1 MDEINVSIG
10 SGESQRLP
18 KGISAGEALE
28 RLREKTGNPAVAA
41 RINGE
46 LADLSRPLEQDC
58 TIEPLNQNNEEALEI
73 LRHTASHVMAQAVQS
88 LFPEAKITIGPAIEN
103 GFYYDFDYPE
113 TFSVEDI
120 PQIEAK
126 MQEIIQRAS
135 PVIRKELGRQ
145 EAIRVFAERNETYK
159 VEMLEEMDEPLVSV
173 YGQDDWLDLC
183 RGPHLVNT
191 SGVKAFKLTGVAGA
205 YWRGDER
212 NPMLQRI
219 YGTAFFSKKDLKRH
233 LQLLEEA
240 KKRDHRKLGKELD
253 LFHVSDEAGPGLVI
267 YHPKGAL
274 LRHIIETFEKEAHL
288 RRGYQMVGGP
298 QLLKTEMWKQSGHF
312 ENYRENM
319 YFTEVEGQSYGI
331 KPMNCLAHMLI
342 YKSTMRSYR
351 DLPIRYFEM
360 GLVHRHEKS
369 GVLHGLTRVRQFT
382 QDDAHLICTPEQLNA
397 EINGIIDFAL
407 DMLELFGFEYEIELS
422 TQPEKRI
429 GTDEDWERATVA
441 LEKALTD
448 KQIPYAICAGEGA
461 FYGPKIDILLK
472 DALNRR
478 WQCSTIQC
486 DFTLPE
492 RFDLTYIGPDGGKH
506 RPVMLHRTLLGSME
520 RFLGVLIEHYAGA
533 FPTWLA
539 PVQAI
544 ILTVTDRHQSYGEE
558 LYRQLLNN
566 GIRVE
571 KDLRNEKLGYKIR
584 EAQLQKIP
592 YMLVVGD
599 REVEAAGVSPRRRD
613 GKDLRLMEVA
623 DFVELVREENAVTDS
638 ILRCSKQFISVN
650 DQRLNFISERRE
662 GK

>member
-1 MDEINVSIG
+1 MVQINVVSKR
-10 SGESQRLP
+10 GESQKLP
-18 KGISAGEALE
+18 KGISAGEALKS
-28 RLREKTGNPAVAA
+28 LGEKRGNPAVAA
-41 RINGE
+41 KVDGE
-46 LADLSRPLEQDC
+46 LVDLSRPLEHDC
-58 TIEPLNQNNEEALEI
+58 TLEPLEQETEEALEV
-73 LRHTASHVMAQAVQS
+73 LRHTASHVMAQAVQI
-88 LFPEAKITIGPAIEN
+88 LYPQAKITIGPAIEN
-103 GFYYDFDYPE
+103 GFYYDFDCPD
-113 TFSVEDI
+113 TFSVEDL
-120 PQIEAK
+120 PRIEAK
-126 MQEIIQRAS
+126 MEEIIKRATPIQRR
-135 PVIRKELGRQ
+135 VLDRR
-145 EAIRVFAERNETYK
+145 EAIQLFEQKHETYK
-159 VEMLEEMDEPLVSV
+159 VEMLEEMEDPTVSV
-173 YGQDDWLDLC
+173 YGQDDWIDLC
-183 RGPHLVNT
+183 RGPHLMNT
-191 SGVKAFKLTGVAGA
+191 GEVKAFKLTGVAGA

-219 YGTAFFSKKDLKRH
+219 YGTAFFSKKDLKRY

-240 KKRDHRKLGKELD
+240 RKRDHRKLGRELD
-253 LFHVSDEAGPGLVI
+253 LFQVSDEAGPGLVI

-274 LRHIIETFEKEAHL
+274 LRHILETFEKEAHL
-288 RRGYQMVGGP
+288 RRGYQMVIGP
-298 QLLKTEMWKQSGHF
+298 QLLKTEMWKRSGHF

-342 YKSTMRSYR
+342 YKSTIRSYR

-382 QDDAHLICTPEQLNA
+382 QDDAHLLCTPEQLNG
-397 EINGIIDFAL
+397 EIKGIIDFAL
-407 DMLELFGFEYEIELS
+407 DMLQLFGFEYEIELS

-429 GTDEDWERATVA
+429 GTDDDWERATTA
-441 LEKALTD
+441 LENALRD
-448 KQIPYAICAGEGA
+448 KEISYRVRAGEGA

-492 RFDLTYIGPDGGKH
+492 RFDLNYIGVDGEKH

-520 RFLGVLIEHYAGA
+520 RFLGVLIEHFAGA

-544 ILTVTDRHQSYGEE
+544 ILTVTDRQLAFGAE
-558 LYRQLLNN
+558 LYQRLL
-566 GIRVE
+566 GAGVRVE
-571 KDLRNEKLGYKIR
+571 KDFRNEKLGYKIR

-599 REVEAAGVSPRRRD
+599 REVEAGGVSPRRRD
-613 GKDLRLMEVA
+613 GKDFKLMEVD
-623 DFVELVREENAVTDS
+623 DFIRLVMEENAVTDRV
-638 ILRCSKQFISVN
+638 LKVQ
-650 DQRLNFISERRE
+650 
-662 GK
+662 

>member
-10 SGESQRLP
+10 SEESQRLP

-28 RLREKTGNPAVAA
+28 RLRVKKGNPAVAA
-41 RINGE
+41 KINGD
-46 LADLSRPLEQDC
+46 LVDLSRPLEQDC
-58 TIEPLNQNNEEALEI
+58 TIEPLNQNNEETLEI

-88 LFPEAKITIGPAIEN
+88 LYPEAKITIGPAIEN
-103 GFYYDFDYPE
+103 GFYYDFDYPD

-126 MQEIIQRAS
+126 MQEIIQQAT
-135 PVIRKELGRQ
+135 PVFRRELDRQ
-145 EAIRVFAERNETYK
+145 EAIRVFTERNETYK
-159 VEMLEEMDEPLVSV
+159 VEMLEEMDEPVVSV

-183 RGPHLVNT
+183 RGPHLLNT
-191 SGVKAFKLTGVAGA
+191 SEVKAFKLTGVAGA

-288 RRGYQMVGGP
+288 RRGYQLVSGP
-298 QLLKTEMWKQSGHF
+298 QLLKTEMWKKSGHF

-342 YKSTMRSYR
+342 YKSTIRSYR

-382 QDDAHLICTPEQLNA
+382 QDDAHLICTPEQLND
-397 EINGIIDFAL
+397 EIKGVIDFAL

-448 KQIPYAICAGEGA
+448 KLIPYKTCAGEGA

-558 LYRQLLNN
+558 LYKQLLNA

-613 GKDLRLMEVA
+613 GKDLKLMEVA
-623 DFVELVREENAVTDS
+623 DFVELVRDENAVADS
-638 ILRCSKQFISVN
+638 IFKVT
-650 DQRLNFISERRE
+650 
-662 GK
+662 

>member
-28 RLREKTGNPAVAA
+28 RLRVKKGNPAVAA
-41 RINGE
+41 KINGE
-46 LADLSRPLEQDC
+46 LVDLSRPLEQDC
-58 TIEPLNQNNEEALEI
+58 TIEPLNQNNEETLEI

-88 LFPEAKITIGPAIEN
+88 LYPEAKITIGPAIEN

-126 MQEIIQRAS
+126 MQEIIQQAT
-135 PVIRKELGRQ
+135 PVFRRELDRQ
-145 EAIRVFAERNETYK
+145 EAIRVFTERNETYK
-159 VEMLEEMDEPLVSV
+159 VEMLEEMDEPVVSV

-191 SGVKAFKLTGVAGA
+191 SEVKAFKLTGVAGA

-288 RRGYQMVGGP
+288 RRGYQMVSGP
-298 QLLKTEMWKQSGHF
+298 QLLKTEMWKKSGHF

-342 YKSTMRSYR
+342 YKSTIRSYR

-382 QDDAHLICTPEQLNA
+382 QDDAHLICTPEQLND
-397 EINGIIDFAL
+397 EIKGVIDFAL
-407 DMLELFGFEYEIELS
+407 DMLQLFGFEYEIELS

-448 KQIPYAICAGEGA
+448 KRIPYKICAGEGA

-558 LYRQLLNN
+558 LYKQLLNA

-571 KDLRNEKLGYKIR
+571 RDLRNEKLGYKIR

-599 REVEAAGVSPRRRD
+599 REVEAAGISPRRRD
-613 GKDLRLMEVA
+613 GKDLKLMEVA
-623 DFVELVREENAVTDS
+623 DFVDLVREENAVTDS
-638 ILRCSKQFISVN
+638 IFKVT
-650 DQRLNFISERRE
+650 
-662 GK
+662 

>member
-1 MDEINVSIG
+1 MEKINVVNRR
-10 SGESQRLP
+10 GESQSLP
-18 KGISAGEALE
+18 KGISAGEALKS
-28 RLREKTGNPAVAA
+28 LAEKKGNPAVAA
-41 RINGE
+41 KVDGE
-46 LADLSRPLEQDC
+46 LVDLSRSLEHDCTLEPLEQ
-58 TIEPLNQNNEEALEI
+58 NSEEALEI

-88 LFPEAKITIGPAIEN
+88 LYPEAKISIGPAIEN
-103 GFYYDFDYPE
+103 GFYYDFDCPD
-113 TFSVEDI
+113 TFSVEDL
-120 PQIEAK
+120 PRIEAK
-126 MQEIIQRAS
+126 MEEIIERAIPIQRR
-135 PVIRKELGRQ
+135 VLDRQ
-145 EAIRVFAERNETYK
+145 EAIQLFSQKKEKYK
-159 VEMLEEMDEPLVSV
+159 VEMLEEMEDHLVSV
-173 YGQDDWLDLC
+173 YGHDDWIDLC
-183 RGPHLVNT
+183 RGPHLINT
-191 SGVKAFKLTGVAGA
+191 DEVKAFKLTGVAGA

-240 KKRDHRKLGKELD
+240 RKRDHRKLGRELD
-253 LFHVSDEAGPGLVI
+253 LFQVSDEAGPGLII

-274 LRHIIETFEKEAHL
+274 LRHILETFEKEAHL
-288 RRGYQMVGGP
+288 RRGYQMVIGP
-298 QLLKTEMWKQSGHF
+298 QLLKTEMWKRSGHF

-342 YKSTMRSYR
+342 YKSTIRSYR

-382 QDDAHLICTPEQLNA
+382 QDDAHLLCTPEQLNG
-397 EINGIIDFAL
+397 EIKGIIDFAL
-407 DMLELFGFEYEIELS
+407 DMLLLFGFKYEIELS
-422 TQPEKRI
+422 TRPEKRI
-429 GTDEDWERATVA
+429 GTDDDWERATNA
-441 LEKALTD
+441 LEKALRD
-448 KQIPYAICAGEGA
+448 KEISYKIRAGEGA

-492 RFDLTYIGPDGGKH
+492 RFDLNYIGADGEKH

-544 ILTVTDRHQSYGEE
+544 ILTVTDHQMAYGEE
-558 LYRQLLNN
+558 LYQRLLSA
-566 GIRVE
+566 GVRVE
-571 KDLRNEKLGYKIR
+571 KDLRNEKLGFKIR

-592 YMLVVGD
+592 YMLVVGE
-599 REVEAAGVSPRRRD
+599 REVEASGVSPRRRD
-613 GKDLRLMEVA
+613 GKDLKLMEA
-623 DFVELVREENAVTDS
+623 DDFIRLVMEENAVTNTV
-638 ILRCSKQFISVN
+638 LKVQ
-650 DQRLNFISERRE
+650 
-662 GK
+662 

>member
-1 MDEINVSIG
+1 MEEINVSIG
-10 SGESQRLP
+10 SDESHRLP

-28 RLREKTGNPAVAA
+28 RLRVKKGNPAVAA
-41 RINGE
+41 KINGE
-46 LADLSRPLEQDC
+46 LVDLSRPLEQDC
-58 TIEPLNQNNEEALEI
+58 TIEPLNQNNEETLEI

-88 LFPEAKITIGPAIEN
+88 LYPEAKITIGPAIEN

-120 PQIEAK
+120 PKIEAK
-126 MQEIIQRAS
+126 MQEIIQQAL
-135 PVIRKELGRQ
+135 PVFRRELDRQ
-145 EAIRVFAERNETYK
+145 EAIRVFTERNETYK
-159 VEMLEEMDEPLVSV
+159 VEMLEEMDEPVVSV

-191 SGVKAFKLTGVAGA
+191 SEVKAFKLTGVAGA

-274 LRHIIETFEKEAHL
+274 LRHIIETFEKEVHL
-288 RRGYQMVGGP
+288 RRGYQMVSGP
-298 QLLKTEMWKQSGHF
+298 QLLKTEMWKKSGHF

-342 YKSTMRSYR
+342 YKSTIRSYR

-360 GLVHRHEKS
+360 GLGVVHRHEKS

-382 QDDAHLICTPEQLNA
+382 QDDAHLICTPEQLND
-397 EINGIIDFAL
+397 EIKGVIDFAL

-448 KQIPYAICAGEGA
+448 KQLPYKICAGEGA

-539 PVQAI
+539 PVQTI

-558 LYRQLLNN
+558 LYKQLLNA

-613 GKDLRLMEVA
+613 GKDLKLMEVA

-638 ILRCSKQFISVN
+638 IFKVT
-650 DQRLNFISERRE
+650 
-662 GK
+662 

>member
-1 MDEINVSIG
+1 MEEINVVSRK
-10 SGESQRLP
+10 GESQRLP
-18 KGISAGEALE
+18 KGITAEEALKILE
-28 RLREKTGNPAVAA
+28 GEKGNPAVAA
-41 RINGE
+41 KLDGK
-46 LADLSRPLEQDC
+46 LVDLSRSLERDC
-58 TIEPLNQNNEEALEI
+58 TLEPLGQESEEALEV

-88 LFPEAKITIGPAIEN
+88 LYPRAKITIGPAIEN
-103 GFYYDFDYPE
+103 GFYYDFDCPD
-113 TFSVEDI
+113 TFSVDDL
-120 PQIEAK
+120 PRIEAK
-126 MQEIIQRAS
+126 MDEIVKGATPIQR
-135 PVIRKELGRQ
+135 RELDRQ
-145 EAIRVFAERNETYK
+145 EAIKLFRQRNETYK
-159 VEMLEEMDEPLVSV
+159 VEILEEMEDPTVSV

-183 RGPHLVNT
+183 RGPHLINT
-191 SGVKAFKLTGVAGA
+191 GEVKAFKLTGVAGA

-240 KKRDHRKLGKELD
+240 RKRDHRKLGRELD
-253 LFHVSDEAGPGLVI
+253 LFQVSDEAGPGLVI

-274 LRHIIETFEKEAHL
+274 LRHILETFEKEAHL
-288 RRGYQMVGGP
+288 RRGYQMVIGP
-298 QLLKTEMWKQSGHF
+298 QLLKTEMWKRSGHF

-342 YKSTMRSYR
+342 YKSTIRSYR

-382 QDDAHLICTPEQLNA
+382 QDDAHLLCTPEQLNG
-397 EINGIIDFAL
+397 EIKGIIDFAL
-407 DMLELFGFEYEIELS
+407 DMLQLFGFEYEIELS

-429 GTDEDWERATVA
+429 GTDDDWERATTA
-441 LEKALTD
+441 LEEALRD
-448 KQIPYAICAGEGA
+448 KELSYKIRAGEGA

-492 RFDLTYIGPDGGKH
+492 RFDLNYIGTDGEKH

-544 ILTVTDRHQSYGEE
+544 ILTVTDRQLVYGEE
-558 LYRQLLNN
+558 LYQRLLSA
-566 GIRVE
+566 GVRVE

-599 REVEAAGVSPRRRD
+599 REVESGGVSPRRRD
-613 GKDLRLMEVA
+613 GKDLKLMEID
-623 DFVELVREENAVTDS
+623 DFVRLIMEENAVTNMV
-638 ILRCSKQFISVN
+638 LKA
-650 DQRLNFISERRE
+650 
-662 GK
+662 K

>member
-1 MDEINVSIG
+1 MEEINVVSRK
-10 SGESQRLP
+10 GESQRLP
-18 KGISAGEALE
+18 KGISAGEALKN
-28 RLREKTGNPAVAA
+28 LGEKKGNPAVAA
-41 RINGE
+41 KVDGE
-46 LADLSRPLEQDC
+46 LVDLSRSLQEDCTLEPLEQ
-58 TIEPLNQNNEEALEI
+58 NSEEALEI

-88 LFPEAKITIGPAIEN
+88 LYPEAKITIGPAIEN
-103 GFYYDFDYPE
+103 GFYYDFDCPD
-113 TFSVEDI
+113 TFSVEDL
-120 PQIEAK
+120 PRIEAK
-126 MQEIIQRAS
+126 MEEIIKLAKPINR
-135 PVIRKELGRQ
+135 RELDRQ
-145 EAIRVFAERNETYK
+145 EAIQIFSQRQEKYK
-159 VEMLEEMDEPLVSV
+159 VEMLEELEDPTVSV

-183 RGPHLVNT
+183 RGPHLINT
-191 SGVKAFKLTGVAGA
+191 SEVRAFKLTGVAGA

-240 KKRDHRKLGKELD
+240 RKRDHRKLGRELD

-274 LRHIIETFEKEAHL
+274 LRHILETFEKEAHL
-288 RRGYQMVGGP
+288 RRGYQMVIGP
-298 QLLKTEMWKQSGHF
+298 QLLKTEMWKKSGHF

-342 YKSTMRSYR
+342 YKSTIRSYR

-382 QDDAHLICTPEQLNA
+382 QDDAHLLCTPEQLNN
-397 EINGIIDFAL
+397 EIKGIIDFAL
-407 DMLELFGFEYEIELS
+407 DMLQLFGFNYEIELS

-429 GTDEDWERATVA
+429 GTDEDWERATSA
-441 LEKALTD
+441 LEKALRD
-448 KQIPYAICAGEGA
+448 KEISYKICAGEGA

-492 RFDLTYIGPDGGKH
+492 RFDLNYIGADGEKH

-544 ILTVTDRHQSYGEE
+544 ILTVTDRQNTYGEQ
-558 LYRQLLNN
+558 LYQRLLTA
-566 GIRVE
+566 GVRVE

-599 REVEAAGVSPRRRD
+599 REVEASGVSPRRRD
-613 GKDLRLMEVA
+613 GKDLKLMEA
-623 DFVELVREENAVTDS
+623 DDFIRLVMEENAVTDTV
-638 ILRCSKQFISVN
+638 LKV
-650 DQRLNFISERRE
+650 
-662 GK
+662 

>member
-28 RLREKTGNPAVAA
+28 RLRVKKGNPAVAA
-41 RINGE
+41 KINGE
-46 LADLSRPLEQDC
+46 LVDLSRPLEQDC
-58 TIEPLNQNNEEALEI
+58 TIEPLNQNNEETLEI

-88 LFPEAKITIGPAIEN
+88 LYPEAKITIGPAIEN

-126 MQEIIQRAS
+126 MQEIIQQAT
-135 PVIRKELGRQ
+135 PVFRRELDRQ
-145 EAIRVFAERNETYK
+145 EAIRVFTERNETYK
-159 VEMLEEMDEPLVSV
+159 VEMLEEMDEPVVSV

-191 SGVKAFKLTGVAGA
+191 SEVKAFKLTGVAGA

-288 RRGYQMVGGP
+288 RRGYQMVSGP
-298 QLLKTEMWKQSGHF
+298 QLLKTEMWKKSGHF

-342 YKSTMRSYR
+342 YKSTIRSYR

-382 QDDAHLICTPEQLNA
+382 QDDAHLICTPEQLND
-397 EINGIIDFAL
+397 EIKGVIDFAL

-448 KQIPYAICAGEGA
+448 KRIPYKICAGEGA

-558 LYRQLLNN
+558 LYKQLLNA

-571 KDLRNEKLGYKIR
+571 RDLRNEKLGYKIR

-599 REVEAAGVSPRRRD
+599 REVEAAGISPRRRD
-613 GKDLRLMEVA
+613 GKDLKLMEVA
-623 DFVELVREENAVTDS
+623 DFVELVREENAVADS
-638 ILRCSKQFISVN
+638 IFKVT
-650 DQRLNFISERRE
+650 
-662 GK
+662 

>member
-10 SGESQRLP
+10 SDESHRLP

-28 RLREKTGNPAVAA
+28 RLRKKKGNPAVAA
-41 RINGE
+41 KINGE
-46 LADLSRPLEQDC
+46 LVDLSRPLEQDC
-58 TIEPLNQNNEEALEI
+58 TIEPLNQNNEETLEI

-88 LFPEAKITIGPAIEN
+88 LYPEAKITIGPAIEN

-126 MQEIIQRAS
+126 MQEIIQQAK
-135 PVIRKELGRQ
+135 PVFRRELDRQ
-145 EAIRVFAERNETYK
+145 EAIRVFTERNETYK
-159 VEMLEEMDEPLVSV
+159 VEMLEEMDEPVVSV

-191 SGVKAFKLTGVAGA
+191 SEVKAFKLTGVAGA

-288 RRGYQMVGGP
+288 RRGYQMVSGP
-298 QLLKTEMWKQSGHF
+298 QLLKTEMWKKSGHF

-319 YFTEVEGQSYGI
+319 YFTEVEGQSYGL

-342 YKSTMRSYR
+342 YKSTIRSYR

-382 QDDAHLICTPEQLNA
+382 QDDAHLICTPEQLND
-397 EINGIIDFAL
+397 EIKGVIDFAL

-448 KQIPYAICAGEGA
+448 KLIPYKICAGEGA

-558 LYRQLLNN
+558 LYKQLLNA

-599 REVEAAGVSPRRRD
+599 REVEAAGISPRRRD
-613 GKDLRLMEVA
+613 GKDLKLMEVA
-623 DFVELVREENAVTDS
+623 DFVEQVREENAVADS
-638 ILRCSKQFISVN
+638 IFKVA
-650 DQRLNFISERRE
+650 
-662 GK
+662 

>member
-1 MDEINVSIG
+1 
-10 SGESQRLP
+10 
-18 KGISAGEALE
+18 
-28 RLREKTGNPAVAA
+28 
-41 RINGE
+41 
-46 LADLSRPLEQDC
+46 
-58 TIEPLNQNNEEALEI
+58 
-73 LRHTASHVMAQAVQS
+73 
-88 LFPEAKITIGPAIEN
+88 
-103 GFYYDFDYPE
+103 
-113 TFSVEDI
+113 
-120 PQIEAK
+120 
-126 MQEIIQRAS
+126 
-135 PVIRKELGRQ
+135 
-145 EAIRVFAERNETYK
+145 
-159 VEMLEEMDEPLVSV
+159 MLEELEDPIVSV
-173 YGQDDWLDLC
+173 YGQDDWIDLC

-191 SGVKAFKLTGVAGA
+191 GEVKAFKLTGVAGA

-240 KKRDHRKLGKELD
+240 RKRDHRKLGRELD

-274 LRHIIETFEKEAHL
+274 LRHILENFEKEAHL
-288 RRGYQMVGGP
+288 RRGYQMVIGP
-298 QLLKTEMWKQSGHF
+298 QLLKTEMWERSGHF

-342 YKSTMRSYR
+342 YKSTIRSYR

-382 QDDAHLICTPEQLNA
+382 QDDAHLLCTPEHLND
-397 EINGIIDFAL
+397 EIKGIIDFAL
-407 DMLELFGFEYEIELS
+407 DMLQLFGFEYEIELS

-429 GTDEDWERATVA
+429 GTDDDWERATKA
-441 LEKALTD
+441 LEKALQD
-448 KQIPYAICAGEGA
+448 KEISYKTRAGEGA

-492 RFDLTYIGPDGGKH
+492 RFDLNYIGADGEKH

-544 ILTVTDRHQSYGEE
+544 ILTVTDRQLAYGEQ
-558 LYRQLLNN
+558 LYQYLLSA
-566 GIRVE
+566 GVRVE

-599 REVEAAGVSPRRRD
+599 REVEAGGVSPRRRD
-613 GKDLRLMEVA
+613 GKDLKLMETD
-623 DFVELVREENAVTDS
+623 DFIRLVMKENAVTDMV
-638 ILRCSKQFISVN
+638 LK
-650 DQRLNFISERRE
+650 L
-662 GK
+662 K

>member
-1 MDEINVSIG
+1 MDEIRISLEN
-10 SGESQRLP
+10 GESQSFP
-18 KGISAGEALE
+18 KGITAGEALE
-28 RLREKTGNPAVAA
+28 RLGFEMVGSAVAA
-41 RINGE
+41 KANGE
-46 LADLSRPLEQDC
+46 MVDLNRPLKEDSSVEAVIRNSKEG
-58 TIEPLNQNNEEALEI
+58 IEV
-73 LRHTASHVMAQAVQS
+73 LRHTASHVMAQAVQR
-88 LFPEAKITIGPAIEN
+88 LYPAARITIGPAIEN
-103 GFYYDFDYPE
+103 GFYYDFDIPDPI
-113 TFSVEDI
+113 SVDDL

-126 MQEIIQRAS
+126 MQEIIQQAV
-135 PVIRKELGRQ
+135 PVERQ
-145 EAIRVFAERNETYK
+145 ELDRQDAIRLFSERNEPYK
-159 VEMLEEMDEPLVSV
+159 VEMLEEIDEPRVSV
-173 YGQDDWLDLC
+173 YGQEDWLDLC
-183 RGPHLVNT
+183 RGPHLLNT
-191 SGVKAFKLTGVAGA
+191 AEVKSFKLTGVAGA

-219 YGTAFFSKKDLKRH
+219 YGTAFFSKKDLKRY

-240 KKRDHRKLGKELD
+240 RKRDHRKLGRELD
-253 LFHVSDEAGPGLVI
+253 LFSVSDEAGPGLVI
-267 YHPKGAL
+267 YHPKGAR

-288 RRGYQMVGGP
+288 RRGYQMVMGP
-298 QLLKTEMWKQSGHF
+298 QLLKTEMWKKSGHF

-319 YFTEVEGQSYGI
+319 YFTEVEDQSYGI

-342 YKSTMRSYR
+342 YKSTIRSYR

-360 GLVHRHEKS
+360 GMVHRHEKS

-382 QDDAHLICTPEQLNA
+382 QDDAHLICTPEQLNG

-422 TQPEKRI
+422 TQPERRI
-429 GTDEDWERATVA
+429 GTDEDWERATNALVKA
-441 LEKALTD
+441 LED
-448 KQIPYAICAGEGA
+448 KQISYELCAGEGA

-472 DALNRR
+472 DALSRR

-492 RFDLTYIGPDGGKH
+492 RFDLTYIGADGEKH

-544 ILTVTDRHQSYGEE
+544 ILTVTDRHQQYAEE
-558 LYRQLLNN
+558 LYRQLLNA

-571 KDLRNEKLGYKIR
+571 KDFKNEKLGYKIR

-599 REVEAAGVSPRRRD
+599 REVEAGGASPRRRD
-613 GKDLRLMEVA
+613 GKDLKLMEVQE
-623 DFVELVREENAVTDS
+623 FIRLVQGENAVTES
-638 ILRCSKQFISVN
+638 ILKAN
-650 DQRLNFISERRE
+650 
-662 GK
+662 

>member
-1 MDEINVSIG
+1 MEEINVSIG
-10 SGESQRLP
+10 SDESHRLP

-28 RLREKTGNPAVAA
+28 RLRVKKGNPAVAA
-41 RINGE
+41 KINGE
-46 LADLSRPLEQDC
+46 LVDLSRPLEQDC
-58 TIEPLNQNNEEALEI
+58 TIEPLNQNNEETLEI

-88 LFPEAKITIGPAIEN
+88 LYPEAKITIGPAIEN

-120 PQIEAK
+120 PKIEAK
-126 MQEIIQRAS
+126 MQEIIQQAS
-135 PVIRKELGRQ
+135 PVFRRELDRQ
-145 EAIRVFAERNETYK
+145 EAIRVFTERNETYK
-159 VEMLEEMDEPLVSV
+159 VEMLEEMDEPVVSV

-191 SGVKAFKLTGVAGA
+191 SEVKAFKLTGVAGA

-274 LRHIIETFEKEAHL
+274 LRHIIETFEKEVHL
-288 RRGYQMVGGP
+288 RRGYQMVSGP
-298 QLLKTEMWKQSGHF
+298 QLLKTEMWKKSGHF

-342 YKSTMRSYR
+342 YKSTIRSYR

-382 QDDAHLICTPEQLNA
+382 QDDAHLICTPEQLND
-397 EINGIIDFAL
+397 EIKGVIDFAL

-441 LEKALTD
+441 LEKALID
-448 KQIPYAICAGEGA
+448 KQLPYKICAGEGA

-539 PVQAI
+539 PVQTI

-558 LYRQLLNN
+558 LYKQLLNA

-613 GKDLRLMEVA
+613 GKDLKLMEVA

-638 ILRCSKQFISVN
+638 IFKVT
-650 DQRLNFISERRE
+650 
-662 GK
+662 

>member
-10 SGESQRLP
+10 SEESHRLP

-28 RLREKTGNPAVAA
+28 RLRVKKGNPAVAA
-41 RINGE
+41 KINGE
-46 LADLSRPLEQDC
+46 LVDLSRPLEQDC
-58 TIEPLNQNNEEALEI
+58 TIEPLNQNNEETLEI

-88 LFPEAKITIGPAIEN
+88 LYPEAKITIGPAIEN

-120 PQIEAK
+120 PKIEAK
-126 MQEIIQRAS
+126 MQEIIQQAS
-135 PVIRKELGRQ
+135 PVFRRELDRQ
-145 EAIRVFAERNETYK
+145 EAIRVFTERNETYK
-159 VEMLEEMDEPLVSV
+159 VEMLEEMDEPVVSV

-191 SGVKAFKLTGVAGA
+191 SEVKAFKLTGVAGA

-233 LQLLEEA
+233 LHLLEEA

-253 LFHVSDEAGPGLVI
+253 LFHVSDEVGPGLVI

-288 RRGYQMVGGP
+288 RRGYQMVSGP
-298 QLLKTEMWKQSGHF
+298 QLLKTEMWKKSGHF

-342 YKSTMRSYR
+342 YKSTIRSYR

-360 GLVHRHEKS
+360 GVVHRHEKS

-382 QDDAHLICTPEQLNA
+382 QDDAHLICTPEQLND
-397 EINGIIDFAL
+397 EIKGVIDFAL

-448 KQIPYAICAGEGA
+448 KQLPYKICAGEGA

-539 PVQAI
+539 PVQTI

-558 LYRQLLNN
+558 LYKQLLNA

-613 GKDLRLMEVA
+613 GKDLKLMEVA
-623 DFVELVREENAVTDS
+623 DFVELVREENAVADS
-638 ILRCSKQFISVN
+638 IFKVA
-650 DQRLNFISERRE
+650 
-662 GK
+662 

>member
-1 MDEINVSIG
+1 MEQINVVKRT
-10 SGESQRLP
+10 GESQRLP
-18 KGISAGEALE
+18 KGITAGEALKKME
-28 RLREKTGNPAVAA
+28 EKKGNPAVAA
-41 RINGE
+41 KLDGK
-46 LADLSRPLEQDC
+46 LVDLSRTLEHDC
-58 TIEPLNQNNEEALEI
+58 ILEPLGQDSEEALEI
-73 LRHTASHVMAQAVQS
+73 LRHTASHVMAQAVQI
-88 LFPEAKITIGPAIEN
+88 LYPQAKITIGPAIEN
-103 GFYYDFDYPE
+103 GFYYDFDCPD
-113 TFSVEDI
+113 TFSAEDL
-120 PQIEAK
+120 PRIEGK
-126 MQEIIQRAS
+126 MDEIIRQATPIQRR
-135 PVIRKELGRQ
+135 VLDRQ
-145 EAIRVFAERNETYK
+145 EAIQLFREKNETYK
-159 VEMLEEMDEPLVSV
+159 VEMLEEMEDPTVSV

-183 RGPHLVNT
+183 RGPHLINT
-191 SGVKAFKLTGVAGA
+191 GEVKAFKLTGVAGA

-233 LQLLEEA
+233 LHLLEEA
-240 KKRDHRKLGKELD
+240 RKRDHRKLGRELD
-253 LFHVSDEAGPGLVI
+253 LFQVSDEAGAGLII

-274 LRHIIETFEKEAHL
+274 LRHVLETFEKEAHL
-288 RRGYQMVGGP
+288 RRGYQMVIGP
-298 QLLKTEMWKQSGHF
+298 QLLKTEMWKRSGHF

-342 YKSTMRSYR
+342 YKSTIRSYR

-382 QDDAHLICTPEQLNA
+382 QDDAHLLCTPEQLNG
-397 EINGIIDFAL
+397 EIKGIIDFAL
-407 DMLELFGFEYEIELS
+407 DMLQLFGFEYEIELS

-429 GTDEDWERATVA
+429 GTDDDWERATTA
-441 LEKALTD
+441 LEEALRD
-448 KQIPYAICAGEGA
+448 KEISYKIRAGEGA

-492 RFDLTYIGPDGGKH
+492 RFDLNYIGTDGEKH

-544 ILTVTDRHQSYGEE
+544 ILTVTDRQLAYGEA
-558 LYRQLLNN
+558 LYQRLLNA
-566 GIRVE
+566 GVRVE

-599 REVEAAGVSPRRRD
+599 REVETGGVSPRRRD
-613 GKDLRLMEVA
+613 GKDLKLMGTD
-623 DFVELVREENAVTDS
+623 DFVRLIMEENGVTNMV
-638 ILRCSKQFISVN
+638 LQAK
-650 DQRLNFISERRE
+650 
-662 GK
+662 

>member
-1 MDEINVSIG
+1 MEKINVVNRI
-10 SGESQRLP
+10 GESQSLP
-18 KGISAGEALE
+18 KGISAGEALKS
-28 RLREKTGNPAVAA
+28 LGEKNGNPAVAA
-41 RINGE
+41 KVDGE
-46 LADLSRPLEQDC
+46 LVDLSRSLEEDCTLEPLEQ
-58 TIEPLNQNNEEALEI
+58 NSEEALDI

-88 LFPEAKITIGPAIEN
+88 LYPEAKITIGPAIEN
-103 GFYYDFDYPE
+103 GFYYDFDCPD
-113 TFSVEDI
+113 TFSVEDL
-120 PQIEAK
+120 PRIEAK
-126 MQEIIQRAS
+126 MEEIIKLATPIQRR
-135 PVIRKELGRQ
+135 VLDRQ
-145 EAIRVFAERNETYK
+145 EAIQIFSQRQEKYK
-159 VEMLEEMDEPLVSV
+159 VELLEELEDPTVSV
-173 YGQDDWLDLC
+173 YGQDDWIDLC
-183 RGPHLVNT
+183 RGPHLINT
-191 SGVKAFKLTGVAGA
+191 GEVKAFKLTGVAGA

-240 KKRDHRKLGKELD
+240 RKRDHRKLGRELD
-253 LFHVSDEAGPGLVI
+253 LFQVSDEAGPGLVI

-274 LRHIIETFEKEAHL
+274 LRHILETFEKEAHL
-288 RRGYQMVGGP
+288 RRGYQMVIGP
-298 QLLKTEMWKQSGHF
+298 QLLKTEMWKRSGHF

-342 YKSTMRSYR
+342 YKSTIRSYR

-382 QDDAHLICTPEQLNA
+382 QDDAHLLCTPEQLNG
-397 EINGIIDFAL
+397 EIKGIIDFAL
-407 DMLELFGFEYEIELS
+407 DMLQLFGFEYEIELS

-429 GTDEDWERATVA
+429 GTDDDWERATNA
-441 LEKALTD
+441 LEKALLD
-448 KQIPYAICAGEGA
+448 KEIAYKIRAGEGA

-492 RFDLTYIGPDGGKH
+492 RFDLNYIGTDGEKH

-544 ILTVTDRHQSYGEE
+544 ILTVTDRQLAYGEQ
-558 LYRQLLNN
+558 LYQRLLSA
-566 GIRVE
+566 GVRVE
-571 KDLRNEKLGYKIR
+571 KDLRNEKLGFKIR

-599 REVEAAGVSPRRRD
+599 REVEAGGVSPRRRD
-613 GKDLRLMEVA
+613 GKDLKLMEA
-623 DFVELVREENAVTDS
+623 NDFIRLVMEENALTHTV
-638 ILRCSKQFISVN
+638 LKVQ
-650 DQRLNFISERRE
+650 
-662 GK
+662 

>member
-28 RLREKTGNPAVAA
+28 RLRVKKGNPAVAA
-41 RINGE
+41 KINGE
-46 LADLSRPLEQDC
+46 LVDLSRPLEQDC
-58 TIEPLNQNNEEALEI
+58 TIEPLNQNNEETLEI

-88 LFPEAKITIGPAIEN
+88 LYPEAKITIGPAIEN

-126 MQEIIQRAS
+126 MQEIIQQAT
-135 PVIRKELGRQ
+135 PVFRRELDRQ
-145 EAIRVFAERNETYK
+145 EAIRVFTERNETYK
-159 VEMLEEMDEPLVSV
+159 VEMLEEMDEPVVSV

-191 SGVKAFKLTGVAGA
+191 SEVKAFKLTGVAGA

-240 KKRDHRKLGKELD
+240 RKRDHRKLGKELD

-288 RRGYQMVGGP
+288 RRGYQMVSGP
-298 QLLKTEMWKQSGHF
+298 QLLKTEMWKKSGHF

-342 YKSTMRSYR
+342 YKSTIRSYR

-382 QDDAHLICTPEQLNA
+382 QDDAHLICTPEQLND
-397 EINGIIDFAL
+397 EIKGVIDFAL
-407 DMLELFGFEYEIELS
+407 DMLQLFGFEYEIELS

-448 KQIPYAICAGEGA
+448 KRIPYKICAGEGA

-558 LYRQLLNN
+558 LYKQLLNA

-599 REVEAAGVSPRRRD
+599 REVEAAGISPRRRD
-613 GKDLRLMEVA
+613 GKDLKLMEVA
-623 DFVELVREENAVTDS
+623 DFVELVREENAVADS
-638 ILRCSKQFISVN
+638 IFKVT
-650 DQRLNFISERRE
+650 
-662 GK
+662 

>member
-1 MDEINVSIG
+1 MEEINVSIG
-10 SGESQRLP
+10 SDESHRLP

-28 RLREKTGNPAVAA
+28 RLRVKKGNPAVAA
-41 RINGE
+41 KINGE
-46 LADLSRPLEQDC
+46 LVDLSRPLEQDC
-58 TIEPLNQNNEEALEI
+58 TIEPLNQNNEETLEI

-88 LFPEAKITIGPAIEN
+88 LYPEAKITIGPAIEN

-120 PQIEAK
+120 PKIEAK
-126 MQEIIQRAS
+126 MQEIIQQAL
-135 PVIRKELGRQ
+135 PVFRRELDRQ
-145 EAIRVFAERNETYK
+145 EAIRVFTERNETYK
-159 VEMLEEMDEPLVSV
+159 VEMLEEMDEPVVSV

-191 SGVKAFKLTGVAGA
+191 SEVKAFKLTGVAGA

-274 LRHIIETFEKEAHL
+274 LRHIIETFEKEVHL
-288 RRGYQMVGGP
+288 RRGYQMVSGP
-298 QLLKTEMWKQSGHF
+298 QLLKTEMWKKSGHF

-342 YKSTMRSYR
+342 YKSTIRSYR

-360 GLVHRHEKS
+360 GVVHRHEKS

-382 QDDAHLICTPEQLNA
+382 QDDAHLICTPEQLND
-397 EINGIIDFAL
+397 EIKGVIDFAL

-448 KQIPYAICAGEGA
+448 KQLPYKICAGEGA

-520 RFLGVLIEHYAGA
+520 RFLGVLIEHHAGA

-539 PVQAI
+539 PVQTI

-558 LYRQLLNN
+558 LYKQLLNA

-613 GKDLRLMEVA
+613 GKDLKLMEVA

-638 ILRCSKQFISVN
+638 ILKVA
-650 DQRLNFISERRE
+650 
-662 GK
+662 

>member
-1 MDEINVSIG
+1 MEEINVVKGTGQSL
-10 SGESQRLP
+10 RLP
-18 KGISAGEALE
+18 KGTTAGEALKRME
-28 RLREKTGNPAVAA
+28 EQKGNPAVAA
-41 RINGE
+41 KLDGK
-46 LADLSRPLEQDC
+46 LVDLSRTLEHDC
-58 TIEPLNQNNEEALEI
+58 ILEPLGQESEEALEI

-88 LFPEAKITIGPAIEN
+88 LYPQAKITIGPAIEN
-103 GFYYDFDYPE
+103 GFYYDFDCPD
-113 TFSVEDI
+113 TFSAEDL
-120 PQIEAK
+120 PRIEAE
-126 MQEIIQRAS
+126 MDEIIKRATPIQRK
-135 PVIRKELGRQ
+135 VLDRQ
-145 EAIRVFAERNETYK
+145 EAIQLFREKNETYK
-159 VEMLEEMDEPLVSV
+159 VEILEEMEDPTVSV

-183 RGPHLVNT
+183 RGPHLINT
-191 SGVKAFKLTGVAGA
+191 SEVKAFKLTGVAGA

-233 LQLLEEA
+233 LHLLEEA
-240 KKRDHRKLGKELD
+240 RKRDHRKLGRELD
-253 LFHVSDEAGPGLVI
+253 LFQVSDEAGAGLII

-274 LRHIIETFEKEAHL
+274 LRHVLETFEKEAHL
-288 RRGYQMVGGP
+288 RRGYQMVIGP
-298 QLLKTEMWKQSGHF
+298 QLLKTEMWKRSGHF

-342 YKSTMRSYR
+342 YKSTIRSYR

-382 QDDAHLICTPEQLNA
+382 QDDAHLLCTPEQLNG
-397 EINGIIDFAL
+397 EIKGIIDFAL
-407 DMLELFGFEYEIELS
+407 DMLQLFGFEYEIELS

-429 GTDEDWERATVA
+429 GTDEDWERATTA
-441 LEKALTD
+441 LEEALRD
-448 KQIPYAICAGEGA
+448 KEISYKIRAGEGA

-492 RFDLTYIGPDGGKH
+492 RFDLTYIGTDGEKH

-544 ILTVTDRHQSYGEE
+544 ILTVTDRQLAYGEG
-558 LYRQLLNN
+558 LYQRLLSA
-566 GIRVE
+566 GVRVE

-599 REVEAAGVSPRRRD
+599 REVETGGVSPRRRD
-613 GKDLRLMEVA
+613 GKDLKLMETDA
-623 DFVELVREENAVTDS
+623 FVRLIMEENGVTD
-638 ILRCSKQFISVN
+638 IVLKA
-650 DQRLNFISERRE
+650 
-662 GK
+662 K

>member
-10 SGESQRLP
+10 SEESQRLP

-28 RLREKTGNPAVAA
+28 RLRVKKGNPAVAA
-41 RINGE
+41 KINGE
-46 LADLSRPLEQDC
+46 LVDLSRPLEQDC
-58 TIEPLNQNNEEALEI
+58 TIEPLNQNNEETLEI

-88 LFPEAKITIGPAIEN
+88 LYPEAKITIGPAIEN

-126 MQEIIQRAS
+126 MQEIIQQAT
-135 PVIRKELGRQ
+135 PVFRRELDRQ
-145 EAIRVFAERNETYK
+145 EAIRVFTERNETYK
-159 VEMLEEMDEPLVSV
+159 VEMLEEMDEPVVSV

-191 SGVKAFKLTGVAGA
+191 SEVKAFKLTGVAGA

-274 LRHIIETFEKEAHL
+274 LRHILETFEKEAHL
-288 RRGYQMVGGP
+288 RRGYQMVSGP
-298 QLLKTEMWKQSGHF
+298 QMLKTEMWKKSGHF

-342 YKSTMRSYR
+342 YKSTIRSYR

-382 QDDAHLICTPEQLNA
+382 QDDAHLICTPEQLND
-397 EINGIIDFAL
+397 EIKGVIDFAL

-448 KQIPYAICAGEGA
+448 KLIPYKTCAGEGA

-558 LYRQLLNN
+558 LYKQLLNA

-613 GKDLRLMEVA
+613 GKDLKLMEVA
-623 DFVELVREENAVTDS
+623 DFVELIREENAVADS
-638 ILRCSKQFISVN
+638 IFKVA
-650 DQRLNFISERRE
+650 
-662 GK
+662 

>member
-28 RLREKTGNPAVAA
+28 RLRVKKGNPAVAA
-41 RINGE
+41 KINGE
-46 LADLSRPLEQDC
+46 LVDLNRPLEQDC
-58 TIEPLNQNNEEALEI
+58 TIEPLNQNNEETLEI

-88 LFPEAKITIGPAIEN
+88 LYPEAKITIGPAIEN

-126 MQEIIQRAS
+126 MQEIIQQAT
-135 PVIRKELGRQ
+135 PVFRRELDRQ
-145 EAIRVFAERNETYK
+145 EAIRVFTERNETYK
-159 VEMLEEMDEPLVSV
+159 VEMLEEMDEPVVSV

-191 SGVKAFKLTGVAGA
+191 SEVKAFKLTGVAGA

-288 RRGYQMVGGP
+288 RRGYQMVSGP
-298 QLLKTEMWKQSGHF
+298 QLLKTEMWKKSGHF

-342 YKSTMRSYR
+342 YKSTIRSYR

-382 QDDAHLICTPEQLNA
+382 QDDAHLICTPEQLND
-397 EINGIIDFAL
+397 EIKGVIDFAL

-448 KQIPYAICAGEGA
+448 KRIPYKICAGEGA

-544 ILTVTDRHQSYGEE
+544 ILTVTDRHQYYGEE
-558 LYRQLLNN
+558 LYKQLLNA

-571 KDLRNEKLGYKIR
+571 RDLRNEKLGYKIR

-599 REVEAAGVSPRRRD
+599 REVEAAGISPRRRD
-613 GKDLRLMEVA
+613 GKDLKLMEVA

-638 ILRCSKQFISVN
+638 IFKVT
-650 DQRLNFISERRE
+650 
-662 GK
+662 